1 MRIIAGTAKGR
12 KLIAP
17 PGESTRPTS
26 DYVKESMF
34 NIIQFDIEGRE
45 VLDLFCGSGQLGLE
59 ALSRGASK
67 AVFVDMSAAA
77 IGAVKKNI
85 TALGMESQG
94 RAVTGE
100 VMQFLAG
107 YREKADLIFLDPPYR
122 SALLN
127 KALKRIAEIDILRP
141 GGIIVCECAKEDDP
155 VVLPPPYQR
164 GKRYSYGSKAV
175 ILYTRYL
182 VGEHEHEHR
191 DLPGEL

>member
-12 KLIAP
+12 KLAAP
-17 PGESTRPTS
+17 AGESTRPTS

-85 TALGMESQG
+85 AALGMEAHS
-94 RAVTGE
+94 RVVMGE
-100 VMQFLAG
+100 ATQFLASL
-107 YREKADLIFLDPPYR
+107 REKADLILMDPPYR
-122 SALLN
+122 TALLN
-127 KALKRIAEIDILRP
+127 KTLSRIAEIDILRP
-141 GGIIVCECAKEDDP
+141 GGIIVCECAREDEP
-155 VVLPPPYQR
+155 VPLPPPYQQ
-164 GKRYSYGSKAV
+164 GKRYRYGAKTI
-175 ILYTRYL
+175 ILYTR
-182 VGEHEHEHR
+182 
-191 DLPGEL
+191 LPETEGLL